1 MNLIGERVTSA
12 RYGKG
17 TIVSIDGSYMT
28 VQFSEKSSKFKYPD
42 AFQKHIFLVN
52 EALQVEMNTIATV
65 AVEEKE
71 RAGEKE
77 KVQKYREIM
86 QSVEEARMPA
96 KKEPSNKTTAPR
108 KKASSS
114 EKNETIKWDLGKRRT
129 YYVFQGGSF
138 NDEYAG
144 GYIWAPYESRY
155 GMKFHYWD
163 RLKDLHKGDMLFH
176 ADHGKIRAISI
187 VREPHVVAARPV
199 EELVGM
205 YEGDNRGYLV
215 YCDYTLI
222 EDPISAW
229 DYTDQTKKYS
239 RVKYAPFN
247 INGTGNLGYLYELDQ
262 RLATLF
268 LEESVK
274 KNPALGEIDFVKEFL
289 K

>member
-1 MNLIGERVTSA
+1 MSLIGEKVISA
-12 RYGKG
+12 RYGTG
-17 TIVSIDGSYMT
+17 TIISVEGNYMT
-28 VQFSEKSSKFKYPD
+28 VQFPEKNSKFKYPD
-42 AFQKHIFLVN
+42 AFQKHISLENESLQAEMSAIATAAVN
-52 EALQVEMNTIATV
+52 E
-65 AVEEKE
+65 KE
-71 RAGEKE
+71 LAQEKE
-77 KVQKYREIM
+77 KAQKYKEVM
-86 QSVEEARMPA
+86 QSVEEARAPV
-96 KKEPSNKTTAPR
+96 KREPSSRTAAPH
-108 KKASSS
+108 KKAPSP
-114 EKNETIKWDLGKRRT
+114 ERIETIKWDPGKRRT

-163 RLKDLHKGDMLFH
+163 RLKDLKEGDMLFH
-176 ADHGKIRAISI
+176 ADHGKIRAVSL
-187 VREPHVVAARPV
+187 VRGPHAVAARPG
-199 EELVGM
+199 ELVGP
-205 YEGDNRGYLV
+205 YEEDTHGFLV
-215 YCDYTLI
+215 YCNYTYI

-289 K
+289 E

>member
-17 TIVSIDGSYMT
+17 TVVSIDGSYMT

-52 EALQVEMNTIATV
+52 EALQVEMNAIATA
-65 AVEEKE
+65 AVEKKELAEEKE
-71 RAGEKE
+71 KTQKFKE
-77 KVQKYREIM
+77 VM

-114 EKNETIKWDLGKRRT
+114 EKNETIKWNLGKRRT

-138 NDEYAG
+138 KDEYAG

-163 RLKDLHKGDMLFH
+163 RLKDLQKGDMLFH
-176 ADHGKIRAISI
+176 ADHGNIRAISI

-229 DYTDQTKKYS
+229 DYTEETRKYS

-247 INGTGNLGYLYELDQ
+247 VNGTGNLGYLYELDQ
-262 RLATLF
+262 HLATLF

-274 KNPALGEIDFVKEFL
+274 KNPALGELDFVREFL
-289 K
+289 A

>member
-17 TIVSIDGSYMT
+17 TIVSIDESYMT
-28 VQFSEKSSKFKYPD
+28 VQFPEKVSKFKYPD
-42 AFQKHIFLVN
+42 AFQKHLFLENESFQEEMNAIATEAVN
-52 EALQVEMNTIATV
+52 E
-65 AVEEKE
+65 KE
-71 RAGEKE
+71 LAQEKE
-77 KVQKYREIM
+77 KAQMLKEVK
-86 QSVEEARMPA
+86 QSIEEARTPI
-96 KKEPSNKTTAPR
+96 KREPSSKSAAAHKRAPSAER
-108 KKASSS
+108 K
-114 EKNETIKWDLGKRRT
+114 ETIKWDPGKRRT

-138 NDEYAG
+138 DDEYAG

-163 RLKDLHKGDMLFH
+163 RLKDLQKGDMLFH

-187 VREPHVVAARPV
+187 VREPHIVAARP

-215 YCDYTLI
+215 HCDYTLI

-239 RVKYAPFN
+239 QVKYAPFN
-247 INGTGNLGYLYELDQ
+247 VNGTGNLGYLYELDQ

-274 KNPALGEIDFVKEFL
+274 KNPALGEVDFVREFL
-289 K
+289 A